1 MTISRKSAKWLAAS
15 LAVILRLSP
24 LAASLHRQA
33 VRAFPELEAV
43 SWSLVPFSSVVE

>member
-24 LAASLHRQA
+24 LASLHRQA

-43 SWSLVPFSSVVE
+43 SWSLVPSSSVVE